1 MALKQPNTICK
12 NRNCTKGKDGG
23 RKHYYTCRYCV
34 HSISWRSVACCP
46 ECYEAYMEQVAD
58 ARGQNKFIDRL
69 PARTDMSADDVL
81 YLVTEAS
88 TEDVVRDT
96 VDELSDEL
104 IKYEGLSFG
113 QIVDHINMDLDKA
126 NEEGGV

>member
-1 MALKQPNTICK
+1 
-12 NRNCTKGKDGG
+12 
-23 RKHYYTCRYCV
+23 
-34 HSISWRSVACCP
+34 
-46 ECYEAYMEQVAD
+46 MEQVAD
-58 ARGQNKFIDRL
+58 ARGQNKFIDRM

-81 YLVTEAS
+81 YIVTDAS

-96 VDELSDEL
+96 MDELSDEL

-113 QIVDHINMDLDKA
+113 QVVDHINMDLDKA